1 MESKEKI
8 TRLMSAGFT
17 LDEALEIITRDTVSI
32 ADPEPTPAAV
42 PEPTPAAVP
51 EQTPA
56 AVPEES
62 AEVKAIRELS
72 GRITEMINVT
82 RETARLYGVDGRST
96 GESAEDILANLG

>member
-8 TRLMSAGFT
+8 TRLMAAGFT
-17 LDEALEIITRDTVSI
+17 LDEALEIITRDTVSPA
-32 ADPEPTPAAV
+32 ADPTPAADQ
-42 PEPTPAAVP
+42 EPA
-51 EQTPA
+51 
-56 AVPEES
+56 ES

-96 GESAEDILANLG
+96 GETAEDILANLG